1 MTNKF
6 KLMSREERKKLILK
20 KMKDKG
26 IVCGSGIPGK
36 IYNQTEV
43 RDLIKITTSFPELRK
58 SKTVKILKP
67 KADI

>member
-26 IVCGSGIPGK
+26 IVIGSGIPGK
-36 IYNQTEV
+36 RYNQTEV
-43 RDLIKITTSFPELRK
+43 RDLIKITNCFPELRK
-58 SKTVKILKP
+58 SKRVKVLRTE
-67 KADI
+67 ADI